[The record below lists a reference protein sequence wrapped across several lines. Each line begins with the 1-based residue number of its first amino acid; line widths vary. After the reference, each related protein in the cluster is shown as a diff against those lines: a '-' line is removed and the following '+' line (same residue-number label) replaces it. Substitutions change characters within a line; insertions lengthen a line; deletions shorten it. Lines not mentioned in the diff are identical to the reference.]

1 MSQFDSGAQ
10 ILSAAKDDRRKGC
23 DQVSQFYRYGQ
34 EQMGQNQGAAAN
46 VGTLQGGDGKS
57 HEYQQPQEAVD
68 SHGQQYGEVP
78 VPGFNYFDFGS
89 HEINSRFAAFLSYSS
104 LWLTGLLFLLFEK
117 RNRFVRFHAMQS
129 LLFFGGVNVLYIFL
143 ISIMVHEV
151 PFFFGLAIFAFVLVN
166 IVAFVAWI
174 VGMVGALRGRYVKLP
189 FVGDLAERYV
199 NGDARVK

>member
-1 MSQFDSGAQ
+1 M
-10 ILSAAKDDRRKGC
+10 
-23 DQVSQFYRYGQ
+23 SQFYRYGQ
-34 EQMGQNQGAAAN
+34 EQTHQNQGAEAN
-46 VGTLQGGDGKS
+46 VGTLQGSDGKP
-57 HEYQQPQEAVD
+57 HECQQPQEAVY
-68 SHGQQYGEVP
+68 SHGQQCEVP

-174 VGMVGALRGRYVKLP
+174 VGIVGAIRGRYVKLP